1 MINERPLPPRFV
13 DSSNSAFSETGAPV
27 PLAVPLWRFK
37 MSLIKYGF
45 YKMHM
50 SKQQYRSEMGIIAD
64 ILGVT
69 MDGGLQGVIVS
80 AISRR
85 ANLSHYAVLEKCQKL
100 IDAGLVESMKAER
113 NRLFRIT
120 EKGIR
125 FFQEFQRFQGIVQ
138 GLNLRY

>member
-1 MINERPLPPRFV
+1 
-13 DSSNSAFSETGAPV
+13 
-27 PLAVPLWRFK
+27 
-37 MSLIKYGF
+37 MSLIKDPTYM
-45 YKMHM
+45 MHM

-69 MDGGLQGVIVS
+69 MDGGIQGVIVS

-100 IDAGLVESMKAER
+100 IDAGLVESMKDDR

-125 FFQEFQRFQGIVQ
+125 FFQEFQRFQNVVQ

>member
-1 MINERPLPPRFV
+1 M
-13 DSSNSAFSETGAPV
+13 
-27 PLAVPLWRFK
+27 
-37 MSLIKYGF
+37 MSLIKDRF
-45 YKMHM
+45 YTTAM

-69 MDGGLQGVIVS
+69 MDGGAQGVIVS

-100 IDAGLVESMKAER
+100 IDAGLVESMKADR
-113 NRLFRIT
+113 NRLFKIT

-125 FFQEFQRFQGIVQ
+125 FFQEFQRFQNIVE
-138 GLNLRY
+138 GMNLRY

>member
-1 MINERPLPPRFV
+1 
-13 DSSNSAFSETGAPV
+13 
-27 PLAVPLWRFK
+27 
-37 MSLIKYGF
+37 MSLIKHPF
-45 YKMHM
+45 HITPM

-69 MDGGLQGVIVS
+69 MDGGVQGVIVS

-113 NRLFRIT
+113 NRLFKIT

-125 FFQEFQRFQGIVQ
+125 FFQEFQRFQNIVE
-138 GLNLRY
+138 GMNLRY

>member
-1 MINERPLPPRFV
+1 
-13 DSSNSAFSETGAPV
+13 
-27 PLAVPLWRFK
+27 
-37 MSLIKYGF
+37 
-45 YKMHM
+45 M

-69 MDGGLQGVIVS
+69 MDGGTQGVIVS

-100 IDAGLVESMKAER
+100 IDAGLVESMKDDR
-113 NRLFRIT
+113 NRLFTIT

-125 FFQEFQRFQGIVQ
+125 FFQEFQRFQTIVQ
-138 GLNLRY
+138 TMNLRY

>member
-1 MINERPLPPRFV
+1 
-13 DSSNSAFSETGAPV
+13 
-27 PLAVPLWRFK
+27 
-37 MSLIKYGF
+37 
-45 YKMHM
+45 M

-69 MDGGLQGVIVS
+69 MDGGIQGVIVS

-113 NRLFRIT
+113 NRLFKIT

-125 FFQEFQRFQGIVQ
+125 FFQEFQRFQNIVQ
-138 GLNLRY
+138 GMAFFYLLFLLSFNMP

>member
-1 MINERPLPPRFV
+1 
-13 DSSNSAFSETGAPV
+13 
-27 PLAVPLWRFK
+27 
-37 MSLIKYGF
+37 
-45 YKMHM
+45 M

-69 MDGGLQGVIVS
+69 MDGGMQGVIVS

-100 IDAGLVESMKAER
+100 IDAELVQSIKDNR
-113 NRLFRIT
+113 NRLFIIT

-125 FFQEFQRFQGIVQ
+125 FFQEFQKFQSLVQ
-138 GLNLRY
+138 SMNLRY

>member
-1 MINERPLPPRFV
+1 MPFH
-13 DSSNSAFSETGAPV
+13 
-27 PLAVPLWRFK
+27 AVPDK
-37 MSLIKYGF
+37 TSIPKDG
-45 YKMHM
+45 M

-69 MDGGLQGVIVS
+69 MDGGVQGVIVS

-125 FFQEFQRFQGIVQ
+125 FFQEFQRFQGVVQ

>member
-1 MINERPLPPRFV
+1 MSQFRGI
-13 DSSNSAFSETGAPV
+13 SGIETPV
-27 PLAVPLWRFK
+27 PLCVPLWCFT
-37 MSLIKYGF
+37 MSLIKDASYR
-45 YKMHM
+45 MSM

-69 MDGGLQGVIVS
+69 MDGGVQGVIIS

-100 IDAGLVESMKAER
+100 IDAGLVESMKDDR
-113 NRLFRIT
+113 NRLFKIT
-120 EKGIR
+120 EKGIK
-125 FFQEFQRFQGIVQ
+125 FFQEFQRFQGVVQ

>member
-1 MINERPLPPRFV
+1 
-13 DSSNSAFSETGAPV
+13 
-27 PLAVPLWRFK
+27 
-37 MSLIKYGF
+37 
-45 YKMHM
+45 M

-69 MDGGLQGVIVS
+69 MDGGTQGVIVS

-100 IDAGLVESMKAER
+100 IDAGLVESMKDNR
-113 NRLFRIT
+113 NRLFTIT

-125 FFQEFQRFQGIVQ
+125 FFQEFQRFQDIVQ
-138 GLNLRY
+138 MMNLRY

>member
-1 MINERPLPPRFV
+1 MSFPRFV
-13 DSSNSAFSETGAPV
+13 NVQFLAISKHETPV
-27 PLAVPLWRFK
+27 PLGVPLWRF
-37 MSLIKYGF
+37 MLYLIKHRF
-45 YKMHM
+45 YKMLM

-69 MDGGLQGVIVS
+69 MDGGIQGVIVS

-100 IDAGLVESMKAER
+100 IDAGLVESMKADR

-125 FFQEFQRFQGIVQ
+125 FFQEFQRFQGVVQ

>member
-1 MINERPLPPRFV
+1 
-13 DSSNSAFSETGAPV
+13 
-27 PLAVPLWRFK
+27 
-37 MSLIKYGF
+37 MSLIKDRLYTTA
-45 YKMHM
+45 M

-69 MDGGLQGVIVS
+69 MDGGAQGVIVS

-113 NRLFRIT
+113 NRLFKIT

-125 FFQEFQRFQGIVQ
+125 FFQEFQRFQNIVQ
-138 GLNLRY
+138 GMNLRY

>member
-1 MINERPLPPRFV
+1 
-13 DSSNSAFSETGAPV
+13 
-27 PLAVPLWRFK
+27 
-37 MSLIKYGF
+37 
-45 YKMHM
+45 
-50 SKQQYRSEMGIIAD
+50 MGIIAD

-100 IDAGLVESMKAER
+100 IDAGLVQSMKDNR
-113 NRLFRIT
+113 NRLFVIT

-125 FFQEFQRFQGIVQ
+125 FFQEFQKFQSLVQ
-138 GLNLRY
+138 SMNLRY

>member
-1 MINERPLPPRFV
+1 MCETYLPRFV
-13 DSSNSAFSETGAPV
+13 NLTFLAISRYET
-27 PLAVPLWRFK
+27 AVPLGVPLRCF
-37 MSLIKYGF
+37 MLSLIKYQS
-45 YKMHM
+45 YKMPM

-69 MDGGLQGVIVS
+69 MDGGIQGVIVS

-100 IDAGLVESMKAER
+100 IDAGLVESMKADR

-125 FFQEFQRFQGIVQ
+125 FFQEFQRFQGVVQ

>member
-1 MINERPLPPRFV
+1 
-13 DSSNSAFSETGAPV
+13 
-27 PLAVPLWRFK
+27 
-37 MSLIKYGF
+37 MSLIKYGLDKV
-45 YKMHM
+45 YM

-64 ILGVT
+64 ILGVA
-69 MDGGLQGVIVS
+69 MDGGMQGVIVS

-100 IDAGLVESMKAER
+100 IDAGLVESMKADR
-113 NRLFRIT
+113 NRLFKIT
-120 EKGIR
+120 DKGIR